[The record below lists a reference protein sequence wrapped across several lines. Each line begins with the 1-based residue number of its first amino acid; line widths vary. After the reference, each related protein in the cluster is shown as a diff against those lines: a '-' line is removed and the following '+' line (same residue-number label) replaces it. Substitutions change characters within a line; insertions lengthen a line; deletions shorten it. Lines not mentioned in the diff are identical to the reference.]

1 MKRILKILSI
11 FFLIILIYNGIKN
24 KNTTNSLREDKSDF
38 AISDTLM
45 IEKIILENRSLEK
58 IKLTRDNENKKWIL
72 NDSLLANQHSIN
84 LILKTIKEMRVK
96 QPISRSAVQNI
107 IKRMAI
113 QNTKVELFN
122 IQKKI
127 KTIYIGGETADQLG
141 TYMMISGAKEPYI
154 VHIPGFNGYLSSR
167 FLCKKEAW
175 RSKKIFTEKII
186 KASHQIYNNQ
196 EIEIDKQNFIFLDSI
211 YCEQYIDKI
220 LNIQEIKQRKPFLT
234 FKTLSEDSTEQIRYC
249 IRKKPVNKEKYANDK
264 FDKERFYLLHNET
277 LTLIQYSQ
285 FKELIKSENI
295 MKDFLP

>member
-1 MKRILKILSI
+1 
-11 FFLIILIYNGIKN
+11 
-24 KNTTNSLREDKSDF
+24 
-38 AISDTLM
+38 
-45 IEKIILENRSLEK
+45 
-58 IKLTRDNENKKWIL
+58 
-72 NDSLLANQHSIN
+72 
-84 LILKTIKEMRVK
+84 MR
-96 QPISRSAVQNI
+96 
-107 IKRMAI
+107 
-113 QNTKVELFN
+113 
-122 IQKKI
+122 KKI

-175 RSKKIFTEKII
+175 RSKKIFTKKVT
-186 KASHQIYNNQ
+186 KASYQLDKDQ
-196 EIEIDKQNFIFLDSI
+196 KIEINKKNFIFLDSI
-211 YCEQYIDKI
+211 YCEKYIDNI
-220 LNIQEIKQRKPFLT
+220 LNIEEIKTRKPFLT
-234 FKTLSEDSTEQIRYC
+234 LKTFSEDSKEQILYC

>member
-1 MKRILKILSI
+1 MKRIFTILSI
-11 FFLIILIYNGIKN
+11 CFLLILIYNGIKN

-38 AISDTLM
+38 AINDTLM

-58 IKLTRDNENKKWIL
+58 IKLTRDNKNKTWIL

-96 QPISRSAVQNI
+96 QPISRSAIQNI

-122 IQKKI
+122 MRKKI

-186 KASHQIYNNQ
+186 KASCHIYKDQ
-196 EIEIDKQNFIFLDSI
+196 EIEINKQNFSFLDSI

-220 LNIQEIKQRKPFLT
+220 LNIEEIKQRKPFLT
-234 FKTLSEDSTEQIRYC
+234 FTTLSQDSTEQIRYC
-249 IRKKPVNKEKYANDK
+249 IRKNPVNKEKYANDK
-264 FDKERFYLLHNET
+264 FDKERFYLLHNEN
-277 LTLIQYSQ
+277 LILIQYSQ